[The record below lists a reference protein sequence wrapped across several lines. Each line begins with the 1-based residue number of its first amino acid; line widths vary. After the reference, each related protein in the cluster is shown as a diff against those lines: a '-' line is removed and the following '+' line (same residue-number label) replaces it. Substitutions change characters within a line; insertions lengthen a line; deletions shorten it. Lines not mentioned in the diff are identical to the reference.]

1 MNNHRF
7 SVHLHSFH
15 FKKEVQMRNRLILV
29 FFLIKCSFAQTL
41 DADHFKNLKF
51 RFIGPDGNRA
61 ISAAGVSSDHN
72 TYYVGAASGGLFRTN
87 NNGISWDPIFD
98 DQDVSSVSA
107 LAISQKNPNILWA
120 GTGETF
126 IIRPAHAIGDG
137 IYKSTDG
144 GDTWQNMGL
153 KKTARIAKIVIH
165 PKNDNIVY
173 VAALGHTFGPQK
185 ERGIYKTTNGGKT
198 WKQILFI
205 DENTG
210 GIDIAI
216 NRKNPNFL
224 IASMWEIHINTWGLN
239 SGGESGG
246 VFITKNGGNT
256 WVRQD
261 KNGLPGGKDKPVGK
275 IAVAIAQSNPNTMY
289 ALCEENHPGLYRT
302 NNGGENWFLV
312 SRNHTLAERAPY
324 YMRMAVAPDNP
335 EKIYVLNVQFSVSED
350 GGKTIKS
357 GYRAGGDNHDIW
369 IDPEDGNRIMV
380 AHDGCASIANDGE
393 TFKRVVL
400 PIAQMYH
407 AHVDDQIPYNVYGNR
422 QDGYSYR
429 GPSNSL
435 ERGINL
441 GHWRAFGGCE
451 SGFGIP
457 DPHDNNIVWS
467 GCYDGGLEVYDV
479 RTGHARNVR
488 VWPEAS
494 YGWAPKDLKY
504 RWHWTFPIHL
514 SEHKKNTV
522 YVGSQYVHRSTDLG
536 QSWEV
541 ISPDLTLNL
550 KSHQQSS
557 GGIAI
562 DNLMTFDGSVLFA
575 ITESPIKQGILW
587 VGSNDGQLHLSKN
600 SGRSWENVT
609 KNINM
614 PPWGTISNIEAS
626 KFDKGTAYIS
636 VDLHQMGDFDPYIY
650 KTDNYGKS
658 WKMISED
665 IPKSYSSFVHVVKE
679 DHQVPGILY
688 AGTDNGLYISVD
700 DGKKWTRIKNN
711 LPPAPVYW
719 ISLQKR
725 FDDMVVGT
733 YGRGIYILDDISPF
747 REIASINGNNPS
759 LLPIQEAYRF
769 QSIQSMKSDGTSL
782 IRGQNPAYGA
792 NLDFFIPNDN
802 IKSLHISIKDG
813 NNKEIRKIVPKKVTV
828 GLNRVMW
835 NLRYEST
842 ETPKLRVD
850 PDGVDWVTY
859 NKDGWRQLRT
869 WDLDVNAG
877 KLGPLA
883 VPGKYK
889 AVLNIDGQKLEEEFT
904 ILKDPNSSGTIKDI
918 KEQFEFLI
926 TLRETINKNVKLI
939 NKIEEL
945 RYSLQNDYNKDPK
958 KKAAAYKMDRK
969 LYEIESNLFDVKL
982 TGARE
987 DAFRNPNKIYGRL
1000 AALGSDLT
1008 RFGADFKPTNQ
1019 QVEVYQ
1025 ILSDRLQKQEIIFD
1039 EVMKEEFWDSEIK

>member
-1 MNNHRF
+1 M
-7 SVHLHSFH
+7 
-15 FKKEVQMRNRLILV
+15 KK
-29 FFLIKCSFAQTL
+29 FFLFSFILFNYAFSESL
-41 DADHFKNLKF
+41 NADHFKHLKF

-61 ISAAGVSSDHN
+61 ISVVGVSNDHN
-72 TYYVGAASGGLFRTN
+72 TYYVGAASGGLFRTQ
-87 NNGISWDPIFD
+87 NNGISWQPIFD

-107 LAISQKNPNILWA
+107 LAISQKNPKILWA

-144 GDTWQNMGL
+144 GDTWKNMGL
-153 KKTARIAKIVIH
+153 KKTARIGRIIVH
-165 PKNDNIVY
+165 PENDDIVY
-173 VAALGHTFGPQK
+173 AAALGHTFGPQK
-185 ERGIYKTTNGGKT
+185 ERGVYRTTDGGKT
-198 WKQILFI
+198 WKNILFI

-210 GIDIAI
+210 AIDIALD
-216 NRKNPNFL
+216 RSNPDFL
-224 IASMWEIHINTWGLN
+224 IAAMWEIHINTWGLN

-246 VFITKNGGNT
+246 VFISKNGGNT
-256 WVRQD
+256 WKRQD
-261 KNGLPGGKDKPVGK
+261 KNGLPGGKGKPVGK
-275 IAVAIAQSNPNTMY
+275 IAVAISQSNPNTMY
-289 ALCEENHPGLYRT
+289 ALCEEKHPGLYRT
-302 NNGGENWFLV
+302 NNGGESWFLV

-350 GGKTIKS
+350 GGKTIQS

-369 IDPEDGNRIMV
+369 IDPENGNRIMV
-380 AHDGCASIANDGE
+380 AHDGCASIANDGK
-393 TFKRVVL
+393 TYKRVVL

-407 AHVDDQIPYNVYGNR
+407 AHTDDQIPYNVYGNR

-429 GPSNSL
+429 GPSNSR
-435 ERGINL
+435 EWGINL

-504 RWHWTFPIHL
+504 RWHWTFPIHV
-514 SEHKKNTV
+514 SKHKKNTV

-536 QSWEV
+536 QSWEE

-550 KSHQQSS
+550 KSHQESS

-575 ITESPIKQGILW
+575 ITESPIKQGLLW
-587 VGSNDGQLHLSKN
+587 VGSNDGQVNLSKN
-600 SGRSWENVT
+600 GGRSWENVT
-609 KNINM
+609 NNIDM

-626 KFDKGTAYIS
+626 RHDKGTAYIS
-636 VDLHQMGDFDPYIY
+636 VDLHQMGNFDPYIY
-650 KTDNYGKS
+650 KTEDYGKS
-658 WKMISED
+658 WKMISKN
-665 IPKSYSSFVHVVKE
+665 IPKSYSSFVHVVRE
-679 DHQVPGILY
+679 DHKTPGVLY
-688 AGTDNGLYISVD
+688 AGTDNGLYVSVD
-700 DGKKWTRIKNN
+700 DGNKWTRIKNN
-711 LPPAPVYW
+711 LPPAPIYW

-747 REIASINGNNPS
+747 REIAEINPDKPS
-759 LLPIQEAYRF
+759 LLPIQDAYRF
-769 QSIQSMKSDGTSL
+769 QTIQSMKNDGTSL

-792 NLDFFIPNDN
+792 NLDFFLPDTNN
-802 IKSLHISIKDG
+802 KLVSFSIQDEKG
-813 NNKEIRKIVPKKVTV
+813 KEIRKIVPKKVST

-835 NLRYEST
+835 DLRYERT
-842 ETPKLRVD
+842 ITPKLRVD
-850 PDGVDWVTY
+850 PDGVDWVKY

-889 AVLNIDGQKLEEEFT
+889 SVLKINEKEFIKT
-904 ILKDPNSSGTIKDI
+904 FEVLKDPNTAGSLKDI
-918 KEQFEFLI
+918 KQQFEFLI
-926 TLRETINKNVKLI
+926 TLRETINKNVELI

-945 RYSLQNDYNKDPK
+945 RYSLQNDYNDNPMK
-958 KKAAAYKMDRK
+958 KSEAKKMDRR
-969 LYEIESNLFDVKL
+969 LYEIESHLFDVKL

-987 DAFRNPNKIYGRL
+987 DAFRNPNKLYGRL

-1019 QVEVYQ
+1019 QVKVFEL
-1025 ILSDRLQKQEIIFD
+1025 LSNRLQKQEQNFNLIMD
-1039 EVMKEEFWDSEIK
+1039 DNFWDSEKK

>member
-1 MNNHRF
+1 M
-7 SVHLHSFH
+7 
-15 FKKEVQMRNRLILV
+15 NRLFYLSLFIYSM
-29 FFLIKCSFAQTL
+29 IFAQSIDPNL
-41 DADHFKNLKF
+41 YKNMKF

-61 ISAAGVSSDHN
+61 ISVTGVSSDHS
-72 TYYVGAASGGLFRTN
+72 TYYIGAASGGLFRTK
-87 NNGISWDPIFD
+87 NNGISWEPIFD
-98 DQDVSSVSA
+98 DQNVSSVSA
-107 LAISQKNPNILWA
+107 LAISQNNPKILWA

-126 IIRPAHAIGDG
+126 VIRPAHAIGDG
-137 IYKSTDG
+137 IYKSIDG
-144 GDTWQNMGL
+144 GDSWINMGL
-153 KKTARIAKIVIH
+153 EKTARIARIVIH
-165 PKNDNIVY
+165 PENDNIIY
-173 VAALGHTFGPQK
+173 VAALGHTYGPQK
-185 ERGIYKTTNGGKT
+185 ERGIYRTVDGGKS
-198 WKQILFI
+198 WEQVLFI

-216 NRKNPNFL
+216 DRNNPNFL
-224 IASMWEIHINTWGLN
+224 IASMWEININTWGLN

-246 VFITKNGGNT
+246 VFITRDGGKS
-256 WVRQD
+256 WERQD
-261 KNGLPGGKDKPVGK
+261 KNGLPGGKGKPVGK
-275 IAVAIAQSNPNTMY
+275 IAIAISQSNPNTMY
-289 ALCEENHPGLYRT
+289 ALCEEAHPGLYRT
-302 NNGGENWFLV
+302 DNSGKSWRLV

-380 AHDGCASIANDGE
+380 AHDGCASITNDGS
-393 TFKRVVL
+393 TYKRVVL

-435 ERGINL
+435 ENGINL

-457 DPHDNNIVWS
+457 DPNDNNIIWS

-494 YGWAPKDLKY
+494 YGWEPKDLRY
-504 RWHWTFPIHL
+504 RWHWTFPIHV
-514 SEHKKNTV
+514 SKYKKHNV
-522 YVGSQYVHRSTDLG
+522 YVGSQYVHRSSDLG

-550 KSHQQSS
+550 KSHQKSS

-575 ITESPIKQGILW
+575 ITESPLKQGLIW
-587 VGSNDGQLHLSKN
+587 VGSNDGQLHISKN
-600 SGRSWENVT
+600 GGRSWDNLT
-609 KNINM
+609 SNIEM

-626 KFDKGTAYIS
+626 QHDEKSAYIS
-636 VDLHQMGDFDPYIY
+636 VDFHQMGNFDPYIY
-650 KTDNYGKS
+650 KTKDYGKT
-658 WKMISED
+658 WKLISEN
-665 IPKSYSSFVHVVKE
+665 IPKSYSSFVHVVRE
-679 DHQVPGILY
+679 DNKMSGILY
-688 AGTDNGLYISVD
+688 AGTDNALYLSVD
-700 DGKKWTRIKNN
+700 DGDNWSKINNN

-719 ISLQKR
+719 ISLQNH

-747 REIASINGNNPS
+747 RELASSNKKDII
-759 LLPIQEAYRF
+759 LMPIQDAYRF
-769 QSIQSMKSDGTSL
+769 QNIQSMKNDGTSL

-792 NLDFFIPNDN
+792 NIDFFLPDTTMKN
-802 IKSLHISIKDG
+802 IIISIQDMNG
-813 NNKEIRKIVPKKVTV
+813 NEIRQIKPRKISKGV
-828 GLNRVMW
+828 NRVMW
-835 NLRYEST
+835 DLRYEKT
-842 ETPKLRVD
+842 ITPKLRVN
-850 PDGVDWVTY
+850 PLGVNWVTY
-859 NKDGWRQLRT
+859 NDNGWRPLRT

-877 KLGPLA
+877 KLGPK
-883 VPGKYK
+883 VIPGKYR
-889 AVLNIDGQKLEEEFT
+889 AVLQIENESFKQTFN
-904 ILKDPNSSGTIKDI
+904 ILKDPNTAGTIRDI
-918 KEQFEFLI
+918 KTQFEFLI
-926 TLRETINKNVKLI
+926 SLRESINDNVRLI

-945 RYSLQNDYNKDPK
+945 RYSLQNDYSLIRGE
-958 KKAAAYKMDRK
+958 KAARDMDIK

-1008 RFGADFKPTNQ
+1008 RFGADFKPTDQ
-1019 QVEVYQ
+1019 QVEVYE
-1025 ILSDRLQKQEIIFD
+1025 ILTKRLERQKKDFNMLMED
-1039 EVMKEEFWDSEIK
+1039 DYWDSEKNK

>member
-1025 ILSDRLQKQEIIFD
+1025 ILSDRLQRQEIIFD
-1039 EVMKEEFWDSEIK
+1039 EVMKEEFWDSEMK

>member
-1 MNNHRF
+1 MKKFYLF
-7 SVHLHSFH
+7 S
-15 FKKEVQMRNRLILV
+15 LILLNYA
-29 FFLIKCSFAQTL
+29 FSESLN
-41 DADHFKNLKF
+41 ADHFKHLKF

-61 ISAAGVSSDHN
+61 ISVVGVSSDHN
-72 TYYVGAASGGLFRTN
+72 TYYVGAASGGLFRTQ
-87 NNGISWDPIFD
+87 NNGISWQPIFD

-107 LAISQKNPNILWA
+107 LAISQKNPKVLWA

-137 IYKSTDG
+137 IYKSMDG
-144 GDTWQNMGL
+144 GDTWKNMGL
-153 KKTARIAKIVIH
+153 KKTARIARIIVH
-165 PKNDNIVY
+165 PENDDIVY
-173 VAALGHTFGPQK
+173 AAALGHTFGPQK
-185 ERGIYKTTNGGKT
+185 ERGVYRTTDGGKT
-198 WKQILFI
+198 WKNILFI

-210 GIDIAI
+210 AIDIALD
-216 NRKNPNFL
+216 RSNPDFL
-224 IASMWEIHINTWGLN
+224 IAAMWEIHINTWGLN

-246 VFITKNGGNT
+246 VFISKNGGDT
-256 WVRQD
+256 WKRQD
-261 KNGLPGGKDKPVGK
+261 KNGLPGGKGQPVGK
-275 IAVAIAQSNPNTMY
+275 IAVAISQSNPNTMY
-289 ALCEENHPGLYRT
+289 ALCEEKHPGLYRT
-302 NNGGENWFLV
+302 NNGGESWFLV

-350 GGKTIKS
+350 GGKTIQS

-369 IDPEDGNRIMV
+369 IDPENGNRIMV
-380 AHDGCASIANDGE
+380 AHDGCASIANDGK
-393 TFKRVVL
+393 TYKRVVL

-407 AHVDDQIPYNVYGNR
+407 AHTDDQIPYNVYGNR

-429 GPSNSL
+429 GPSNSR
-435 ERGINL
+435 EWGINL

-504 RWHWTFPIHL
+504 RWHWTFPIHV
-514 SEHKKNTV
+514 SKHKKNTV

-536 QSWEV
+536 QSWEE

-550 KSHQQSS
+550 KSHQESS

-575 ITESPIKQGILW
+575 ITESPIKQGLLW
-587 VGSNDGQLHLSKN
+587 VGSNDGQVNLSKN
-600 SGRSWENVT
+600 GGRSWENVT
-609 KNINM
+609 NNIDM

-626 KFDKGTAYIS
+626 RHDKGTAYIS
-636 VDLHQMGDFDPYIY
+636 VDLHQMGNFDPYIY
-650 KTDNYGKS
+650 KTEDYGKS
-658 WKMISED
+658 WKMISKN
-665 IPKSYSSFVHVVKE
+665 IPKSYSSFVHVVRE
-679 DHQVPGILY
+679 DHKTPGVLY
-688 AGTDNGLYISVD
+688 AGTDNGLYVSVD
-700 DGKKWTRIKNN
+700 DGNKWTRIKNN
-711 LPPAPVYW
+711 LPPAPIYW

-747 REIASINGNNPS
+747 REIAEINPDKPS
-759 LLPIQEAYRF
+759 LLPIQDAYRF
-769 QSIQSMKSDGTSL
+769 QTIQSMKNDGTSL

-792 NLDFFIPNDN
+792 NLDFFLPDANN
-802 IKSLHISIKDG
+802 KLVSFSIQDEKG
-813 NNKEIRKIVPKKVTV
+813 KEIRKIVPKKVST

-835 NLRYEST
+835 NLRYERT
-842 ETPKLRVD
+842 ITPKLRVD
-850 PDGVDWVTY
+850 PDGVDWVKY

-889 AVLNIDGQKLEEEFT
+889 AVLKINEKEFIKT
-904 ILKDPNSSGTIKDI
+904 FEVLKDPNTAGSLKDI
-918 KEQFEFLI
+918 KQQFEFLI
-926 TLRETINKNVKLI
+926 TLRETINKNVELI

-945 RYSLQNDYNKDPK
+945 RYSLQNDYNDNPMK
-958 KKAAAYKMDRK
+958 KSEAKKMDRR
-969 LYEIESNLFDVKL
+969 LYEIESHLFDVKL

-987 DAFRNPNKIYGRL
+987 DAFRNPNKLYGRL

-1019 QVEVYQ
+1019 QVEVFEL
-1025 ILSDRLQKQEIIFD
+1025 LSNRLQKQEQNFNLIMD
-1039 EVMKEEFWDSEIK
+1039 DNFWDSEKK

>member
-61 ISAAGVSSDHN
+61 ISATGVSSDHN

>member
-1 MNNHRF
+1 M
-7 SVHLHSFH
+7 
-15 FKKEVQMRNRLILV
+15 
-29 FFLIKCSFAQTL
+29 
-41 DADHFKNLKF
+41 
-51 RFIGPDGNRA
+51 
-61 ISAAGVSSDHN
+61 
-72 TYYVGAASGGLFRTN
+72 
-87 NNGISWDPIFD
+87 
-98 DQDVSSVSA
+98 
-107 LAISQKNPNILWA
+107 
-120 GTGETF
+120 
-126 IIRPAHAIGDG
+126 
-137 IYKSTDG
+137 
-144 GDTWQNMGL
+144 
-153 KKTARIAKIVIH
+153 
-165 PKNDNIVY
+165 
-173 VAALGHTFGPQK
+173 
-185 ERGIYKTTNGGKT
+185 
-198 WKQILFI
+198 
-205 DENTG
+205 
-210 GIDIAI
+210 
-216 NRKNPNFL
+216 
-224 IASMWEIHINTWGLN
+224 
-239 SGGESGG
+239 
-246 VFITKNGGNT
+246 
-256 WVRQD
+256 
-261 KNGLPGGKDKPVGK
+261 
-275 IAVAIAQSNPNTMY
+275 
-289 ALCEENHPGLYRT
+289 
-302 NNGGENWFLV
+302 
-312 SRNHTLAERAPY
+312 
-324 YMRMAVAPDNP
+324 
-335 EKIYVLNVQFSVSED
+335 
-350 GGKTIKS
+350 
-357 GYRAGGDNHDIW
+357 
-369 IDPEDGNRIMV
+369 
-380 AHDGCASIANDGE
+380 
-393 TFKRVVL
+393 
-400 PIAQMYH
+400 
-407 AHVDDQIPYNVYGNR
+407 
-422 QDGYSYR
+422 
-429 GPSNSL
+429 
-435 ERGINL
+435 
-441 GHWRAFGGCE
+441 
-451 SGFGIP
+451 
-457 DPHDNNIVWS
+457 
-467 GCYDGGLEVYDV
+467 
-479 RTGHARNVR
+479 
-488 VWPEAS
+488 
-494 YGWAPKDLKY
+494 
-504 RWHWTFPIHL
+504 
-514 SEHKKNTV
+514 
-522 YVGSQYVHRSTDLG
+522 
-536 QSWEV
+536 
-541 ISPDLTLNL
+541 
-550 KSHQQSS
+550 
-557 GGIAI
+557 
-562 DNLMTFDGSVLFA
+562 
-575 ITESPIKQGILW
+575 
-587 VGSNDGQLHLSKN
+587 GSNDGQLHLSKN
-600 SGRSWENVT
+600 GGRSWENVT

-626 KFDKGTAYIS
+626 KFDKGAAYIS

-665 IPKSYSSFVHVVKE
+665 IPKSYSSFVHVVRE

-688 AGTDNGLYISVD
+688 AGTDNGLYISLD

-813 NNKEIRKIVPKKVTV
+813 NNKEIRKIVPKKITV

-842 ETPKLRVD
+842 ETPKLRVN

-958 KKAAAYKMDRK
+958 KKAAANKMDRK

>member
-1 MNNHRF
+1 MKKLFLFPFILF
-7 SVHLHSFH
+7 SYAFSQSL
-15 FKKEVQMRNRLILV
+15 N
-29 FFLIKCSFAQTL
+29 
-41 DADHFKNLKF
+41 ADHFNNLKF

-61 ISAAGVSSDHN
+61 ISVVGVSNDHN
-72 TYYVGAASGGLFRTN
+72 TYYVGAASGGLFRTK
-87 NNGISWDPIFD
+87 NNGISWKPIFD

-126 IIRPAHAIGDG
+126 VIRPAHAIGDG

-144 GDTWQNMGL
+144 GDTWTNMGL
-153 KKTARIAKIVIH
+153 KKTARIARIIVH
-165 PKNDNIVY
+165 PDNDDIVF
-173 VAALGHTFGPQK
+173 VAALGHTYGPQK
-185 ERGIYKTTNGGKT
+185 ERGVYRTTNGGKT
-198 WKQILFI
+198 WKQVLFL

-210 GIDIAI
+210 AIDIAI
-216 NRKNPNFL
+216 DRSNPDFL
-224 IASMWEIHINTWGLN
+224 IAAMWEIHINTWGLN

-246 VFITKNGGNT
+246 VFISKNGGNT
-256 WVRQD
+256 WKRQD
-261 KNGLPGGKDKPVGK
+261 KNGLPGGKGKPVGK
-275 IAVAIAQSNPNTMY
+275 IAVAISQSNPKTMY
-289 ALCEENHPGLYRT
+289 ALCEEEHPGLYRT
-302 NNGGENWFLV
+302 NNGGKSWFLV

-324 YMRMAVAPDNP
+324 YMRMAVSPDNP

-350 GGKTIKS
+350 GGKTIQS

-380 AHDGCASIANDGE
+380 AHDGCASIANDGK
-393 TFKRVVL
+393 TYKRVVL

-407 AHVDDQIPYNVYGNR
+407 AHTDDQIPYNVYGNR

-429 GPSNSL
+429 GPSNSR
-435 ERGINL
+435 ERSISL

-494 YGWAPKDLKY
+494 YGWSPKDLKY
-504 RWHWTFPIHL
+504 RWHWTFPIHV

-536 QSWEV
+536 QSWEK

-550 KSHQQSS
+550 KSHQENS

-575 ITESPIKQGILW
+575 ITESPIKQGLLW
-587 VGSNDGQLHLSKN
+587 VGSNDGQINLSKN
-600 SGRSWENVT
+600 GGRSWENVT
-609 KNINM
+609 DNIDM

-626 KFDKGTAYIS
+626 RFDKGTAYIS
-636 VDLHQMGDFDPYIY
+636 VDLHQMGNFDPYIY
-650 KTDNYGKS
+650 KTEDYGKS
-658 WKMISED
+658 WKNISNN
-665 IPKSYSSFVHVVKE
+665 IPKSYSSFVHVVRE
-679 DHQVPGILY
+679 DHQTPGVLY
-688 AGTDNGLYISVD
+688 AGTDNGLYVSVN
-700 DGKKWTRIKNN
+700 DGNKWTRIKNN
-711 LPPAPVYW
+711 LPPAPIYW

-725 FDDMVVGT
+725 FDDMVIGT

-747 REIASINGNNPS
+747 REIAKINDDVTNLLSI
-759 LLPIQEAYRF
+759 QDAYRF
-769 QSIQSMKSDGTSL
+769 QTIQSMKNDGTSL

-792 NLDFFIPNDN
+792 NLDFFLPDTNT
-802 IKSLHISIKDG
+802 KSLSISIQDDQG
-813 NNKEIRKIVPKKVTV
+813 TEIRKIIPKKLTA

-835 NLRYEST
+835 DLRYERT
-842 ETPKLRVD
+842 QTPKLRVD
-850 PDGVDWVTY
+850 PDGVDWVKY

-877 KLGPLA
+877 KSGPLA
-883 VPGKYK
+883 VPGKYR
-889 AVLNIDGQKLEEEFT
+889 AVLKINNKELSKTFT
-904 ILKDPNSSGTIKDI
+904 VLKDPNTAGSLKDI
-918 KEQFEFLI
+918 REQFKFLI

-945 RYSLQNDYNKDPK
+945 RYSLQNDYNDNPK
-958 KKAAAYKMDRK
+958 RKKLAYEMDRR
-969 LYEIESNLFDVKL
+969 LYRVESNLFDVKL

-987 DAFRNPNKIYGRL
+987 DAFRNPNKLYGRF

-1025 ILSDRLQKQEIIFD
+1025 VLSERLQQE
-1039 EVMKEEFWDSEIK
+1039 EENFNSIMDDNFWDSEKK

>member
-1 MNNHRF
+1 
-7 SVHLHSFH
+7 
-15 FKKEVQMRNRLILV
+15 MRKFIL
-29 FFLIKCSFAQTL
+29 FATILSSLFAEEL
-41 DADHFKNLKF
+41 DANHYKNLKF

-61 ISAAGVSSDHN
+61 IAVTGVSSDHN
-72 TYYVGAASGGLFRTN
+72 TYYIGAASGGLFRTK
-87 NNGISWDPIFD
+87 NNGISWQSIFD

-107 LAISQKNPNILWA
+107 LAVSQENPNIVWA

-126 IIRPAHAIGDG
+126 VIRPAHAIGDG

-144 GDTWQNMGL
+144 GDTWSNMGL
-153 KKTARIAKIVIH
+153 KKTARIARVVIH
-165 PKNDNIVY
+165 PENDNIVY
-173 VAALGHTFGPQK
+173 AAALGHTYGPQK
-185 ERGIYKTTNGGKT
+185 ERGIYRTNNGGKS
-198 WKQILFI
+198 WKQVLFV

-216 NRKNPNFL
+216 DLNNPDFL

-246 VFITKNGGNT
+246 VFISKDGGDS
-256 WVRQD
+256 WERQD
-261 KNGLPGGKDKPVGK
+261 KNGLPGGKGKPVGK
-275 IAVAIAQSNPNTMY
+275 VAIAISQSNPNTMY
-289 ALCEENHPGLYRT
+289 ALCEEAHPGLYRT
-302 NNGGENWFLV
+302 DNGGKSWQLIT
-312 SRNHTLAERAPY
+312 RNHTLAERAPY
-324 YMRMAVAPDNP
+324 YMRMAVDPDNP
-335 EKIYVLNVQFSVSED
+335 EKIYVLNVQFSISED

-369 IDPEDGNRIMV
+369 IDPKNGNRIMV
-380 AHDGCASIANDGE
+380 AHDGCASIANDGK

-429 GPSNSL
+429 GPSNSR
-435 ERGINL
+435 ERGISL

-457 DPHDNNIVWS
+457 DPNDNNIIWS

-494 YGWAPKDLKY
+494 YGWEPKDLKY
-504 RWHWTFPIHL
+504 RWHWTFPIHI
-514 SEHKKNTV
+514 SEHKKHAV
-522 YVGSQYVHRSTDLG
+522 YVGSQYVHRSTDFG

-575 ITESPIKQGILW
+575 ITESPIKQGLIW
-587 VGSNDGQLHLSKN
+587 VGSNDGQIHLTRN
-600 SGRSWENVT
+600 GGRNWNNLT
-609 KNINM
+609 DNIEM

-626 KFDKGTAYIS
+626 RFDKGTAYIS
-636 VDLHQMGDFDPYIY
+636 VDFHQMGNFDPYIY
-650 KTDNYGKS
+650 KTEDYGKS
-658 WKMISED
+658 WKHISSD
-665 IPKSYSSFVHVVKE
+665 IPKSYSSFVHVIRE
-679 DHQVPGILY
+679 DHKTPGVLY
-688 AGTDNGLYISVD
+688 AGTDNGLYVSVD
-700 DGKKWTRIKNN
+700 DGDNWERIKNN

-719 ISLQKR
+719 ISLQEH
-725 FDDMVVGT
+725 FDDMVIGT
-733 YGRGIYILDDISPF
+733 YGRGIFILDDISPF
-747 REIASINGNNPS
+747 RELSVANKEKITF
-759 LLPIQEAYRF
+759 LPVQDAYRF
-769 QSIQSMKSDGTSL
+769 QTIQSMKNDGTSL

-792 NLDFFIPNDN
+792 NLDFFLPDTNAKEVTVKIQDMN
-802 IKSLHISIKDG
+802 G
-813 NNKEIRKIVPKKVTV
+813 NEVRKITPQKTTKGV
-828 GLNRVMW
+828 NRVMW
-835 NLRYEST
+835 DLRYERT
-842 ETPKLRVD
+842 RTPKLRVN
-850 PDGVDWVTY
+850 PRGVDWVTY

-869 WDLDVNAG
+869 WDLDVNSG
-877 KLGPLA
+877 KLGPKA
-883 VPGKYK
+883 VPGQYR
-889 AVLNIDGQKLEEEFT
+889 AVLKVDEKEFIQSFT
-904 ILKDPNSSGTIKDI
+904 LLKDPNTVGTMKDI
-918 KEQFEFLI
+918 KAQFQFLI
-926 TLRETINKNVKLI
+926 TLRETINENVDLI
-939 NKIEEL
+939 NKIENL
-945 RYSLQNDYNKDPK
+945 RHSLQNDYNTRDEEKTARD
-958 KKAAAYKMDRK
+958 MDAL
-969 LYEIESNLFDVKL
+969 LYEIESHLFDTKL

-1019 QVEVYQ
+1019 QVEVFDV
-1025 ILSDRLQKQEIIFD
+1025 LSNRLETQQAAFRLIMEND
-1039 EVMKEEFWDSEIK
+1039 FWNSEKK

>member
-61 ISAAGVSSDHN
+61 ISATGVSSDHN

-1039 EVMKEEFWDSEIK
+1039 EVMKEEFWDSEMK

>member
-1 MNNHRF
+1 M
-7 SVHLHSFH
+7 
-15 FKKEVQMRNRLILV
+15 KK
-29 FFLIKCSFAQTL
+29 FFLFSFILLNYAFSESL
-41 DADHFKNLKF
+41 NADHFKHLKF

-61 ISAAGVSSDHN
+61 ISVVGVSSDHN
-72 TYYVGAASGGLFRTN
+72 TYYVGAASGGLFRTQ
-87 NNGISWDPIFD
+87 NNGISWQPIFD

-107 LAISQKNPNILWA
+107 LAISQKNPKVLWA

-137 IYKSTDG
+137 IYKSMDG
-144 GDTWQNMGL
+144 GDTWKNMGL
-153 KKTARIAKIVIH
+153 KKTARIARIIVH
-165 PKNDNIVY
+165 PENDDIVY
-173 VAALGHTFGPQK
+173 AAALGHTFGPQK
-185 ERGIYKTTNGGKT
+185 ERGVYRTTDGGKT
-198 WKQILFI
+198 WKNILFI

-210 GIDIAI
+210 AIDIALD
-216 NRKNPNFL
+216 RSNPDFL
-224 IASMWEIHINTWGLN
+224 IAAMWEIHINTWGLN

-246 VFITKNGGNT
+246 VFISKNGGDT
-256 WVRQD
+256 WKRQD
-261 KNGLPGGKDKPVGK
+261 KNGLPGGKGKPVGK
-275 IAVAIAQSNPNTMY
+275 IAVAISQSNPNTMY
-289 ALCEENHPGLYRT
+289 ALCEEKHPGLYRT
-302 NNGGENWFLV
+302 NNGGESWFLV

-350 GGKTIKS
+350 GGKTIQS

-369 IDPEDGNRIMV
+369 IDPENGNRIMV
-380 AHDGCASIANDGE
+380 AHDGCASIANDGK
-393 TFKRVVL
+393 TYKRVVL

-407 AHVDDQIPYNVYGNR
+407 AHTDDQIPYNVYGNR

-429 GPSNSL
+429 GPSNSR
-435 ERGINL
+435 EWGINL

-504 RWHWTFPIHL
+504 RWHWTFPIHV
-514 SEHKKNTV
+514 SKHKKNTV

-536 QSWEV
+536 QSWEE

-550 KSHQQSS
+550 KSHQESS

-575 ITESPIKQGILW
+575 ITESPIKQGLLW
-587 VGSNDGQLHLSKN
+587 VGSNDGQVNLSKN
-600 SGRSWENVT
+600 GGRSWENVT
-609 KNINM
+609 NNIDM

-626 KFDKGTAYIS
+626 RHDKGTAYIS
-636 VDLHQMGDFDPYIY
+636 VDLHQMGNFDPYIY
-650 KTDNYGKS
+650 KTEDYGKS
-658 WKMISED
+658 WKMISKN
-665 IPKSYSSFVHVVKE
+665 IPKSYSSFVHVVRE
-679 DHQVPGILY
+679 DHKTPGVLY
-688 AGTDNGLYISVD
+688 AGTDNGLYVSVD
-700 DGKKWTRIKNN
+700 DGNKWTRIKNN
-711 LPPAPVYW
+711 LPPAPIYW

-747 REIASINGNNPS
+747 REIAEINPDKPS
-759 LLPIQEAYRF
+759 LLPIQDAYRF
-769 QSIQSMKSDGTSL
+769 QTIQSMKNDGTSL

-792 NLDFFIPNDN
+792 NLDFFLPDTN
-802 IKSLHISIKDG
+802 KKLVSFSIQNEKG
-813 NNKEIRKIVPKKVTV
+813 KEIRKIVPKKVST

-835 NLRYEST
+835 DLRYERT
-842 ETPKLRVD
+842 ITPKLRVD
-850 PDGVDWVTY
+850 PDGVDWVKY

-889 AVLNIDGQKLEEEFT
+889 AVLKINEKEFIKT
-904 ILKDPNSSGTIKDI
+904 FEVLKDPNTAGSLKDI
-918 KEQFEFLI
+918 KQQFEFLI
-926 TLRETINKNVKLI
+926 TLRETINKNVELI

-945 RYSLQNDYNKDPK
+945 RYSLQNDYNDNPMK
-958 KKAAAYKMDRK
+958 KSEAKKMDRR
-969 LYEIESNLFDVKL
+969 LYEIESHLFDVKL

-987 DAFRNPNKIYGRL
+987 DAFRNPNKLYGRL

-1019 QVEVYQ
+1019 QVEVFEL
-1025 ILSDRLQKQEIIFD
+1025 LSNRLQKQEQNFNLIMD
-1039 EVMKEEFWDSEIK
+1039 DNFWDSEKK